1 MNMNKILAAGLIAA
15 VASTASFAQCGN
27 GGFYVG
33 ANAGVAFT
41 KMKINSA
48 TAYTGT
54 GLAGDTHK
62 AGESCSVSKKK
73 TKFLADLVFGYDHR
87 INDVM
92 LGVDL
97 TFGMMFGKT
106 KVGYDGW
113 GRDDAGDGKDFVT
126 AKNTW
131 NIALMPRVGYL
142 VMPQLELYATAG
154 VKMAHFKVSY
164 TDEKENTNFAYN
176 NPTSAKKMKFIPVV
190 GGGLRY
196 EITPDI
202 YAKLEYNYDFR
213 KGLKMP
219 TDLSRK
225 SEQDAANGGGN
236 ANSVKIPAHI
246 IKLGVGFRF

>member
-33 ANAGVAFT
+33 ANAGIAFT
-41 KMKINSA
+41 KMKVNA
-48 TAYTGT
+48 TDEGYRT
-54 GLAGDTHK
+54 
-62 AGESCSVSKKK
+62 SKKK

-92 LGVDL
+92 LGADL
-97 TFGMMFGKT
+97 TVGMQFGKT
-106 KVGYDGW
+106 KVNVGEAESEDNINL
-113 GRDDAGDGKDFVT
+113 
-126 AKNTW
+126 KNTW

-154 VKMAHFKVSY
+154 VKIAHWKLTY
-164 TDEKENTNFAYN
+164 TPNGEDAK
-176 NPTSAKKMKFIPVV
+176 SAKKIKFLPVV

-202 YAKLEYNYDFR
+202 YAKLEYNFEFK
-213 KGLKMP
+213 KGVKLPKFDDEGTLKV
-219 TDLSRK
+219 S
-225 SEQDAANGGGN
+225 
-236 ANSVKIPAHI
+236 SVKPQAHI

>member
-41 KMKINSA
+41 KAKMVSDDA
-48 TAYTGT
+48 
-54 GLAGDTHK
+54 K
-62 AGESCSVSKKK
+62 ASKKK

-97 TFGMMFGKT
+97 TAGMMFGKT
-106 KVGYDGW
+106 KT
-113 GRDDAGDGKDFVT
+113 DDYNL
-126 AKNTW
+126 KNTW

-154 VKMAHFKVSY
+154 VKAAHWKL
-164 TDEKENTNFAYN
+164 TCNEK
-176 NPTSAKKMKFIPVV
+176 SAKKVKFLPVV

-202 YAKLEYNYDFR
+202 YAKLEYNYEF
-213 KGLKMP
+213 KKAVKLPETAEFNSLKP
-219 TDLSRK
+219 
-225 SEQDAANGGGN
+225 Q
-236 ANSVKIPAHI
+236 AHVV
-246 IKLGVGFRF
+246 KLGVGFRF

>member
-1 MNMNKILAAGLIAA
+1 MNKILAAGLIAA

-41 KMKINSA
+41 KMKVSSVGKTSDDKNA
-48 TAYTGT
+48 
-54 GLAGDTHK
+54 
-62 AGESCSVSKKK
+62 SVSKKK

-106 KVGYDGW
+106 KVMYNGW
-113 GRDDAGDGKDFVT
+113 QQDTATLHDVNTDKDFLT

-154 VKMAHFKVSY
+154 VKMAHYKLTYS
-164 TDEKENTNFAYN
+164 DEVADPADKLSST
-176 NPTSAKKMKFIPVV
+176 TAKKVKFIPVV
-190 GGGLRY
+190 GAGLRY

-219 TDLSRK
+219 ADLSK
-225 SEQDAANGGGN
+225 KATDAAAGGN

-246 IKLGVGFRF
+246 VKLGVGFRF

>member
-1 MNMNKILAAGLIAA
+1 MNMNKILVAGLIAA

-41 KMKINSA
+41 KLKVASVGK
-48 TAYTGT
+48 TADDKN
-54 GLAGDTHK
+54 A
-62 AGESCSVSKKK
+62 SVNKKK
-73 TKFLADLVFGYDHR
+73 TKFLGDLVFGYDHR

-97 TFGMMFGKT
+97 TAGMMFGKT
-106 KVGYDGW
+106 RTQYNGW
-113 GRDDAGDGKDFVT
+113 QADDNTLHDVAADKDNVDV
-126 AKNTW
+126 KNTW

-154 VKMAHFKVSY
+154 VKAAHYKVTYSDY
-164 TDEKENTNFAYN
+164 WDKTAATDNST
-176 NPTSAKKMKFIPVV
+176 TSAKKVKFIPVV
-190 GGGLRY
+190 GAGLRY

-213 KGLKMP
+213 TSLKMP
-219 TDLSRK
+219 SDLSK
-225 SEQDAANGGGN
+225 KMTDSEAGGN

-246 IKLGVGFRF
+246 VKLGIGFRF

>member
-1 MNMNKILAAGLIAA
+1 MNKILAAGLIAA

-48 TAYTGT
+48 TTY
-54 GLAGDTHK
+54 AGSAGHA

-92 LGVDL
+92 LGADL

-106 KVGYDGW
+106 KKGYDGW
-113 GRDDAGDGKDFVT
+113 GADDTGDGKDFVT
-126 AKNTW
+126 VKNTW

-154 VKMAHFKVSY
+154 VKAAHYKVTY
-164 TDEKENTNFAYN
+164 TDEIDNTTYDYN
-176 NPTSAKKMKFIPVV
+176 KPTSAKKVKFIPVV
-190 GGGLRY
+190 GAGLRY

-219 TDLSRK
+219 ADLSKK
-225 SEQDAANGGGN
+225 SEADAANGGGN

>member
-1 MNMNKILAAGLIAA
+1 MNMNKILVAGLVAA
-15 VASTASFAQCGN
+15 VASTASFAQCEN

-41 KMKINSA
+41 KMKIATNAKYTENGTEKSA
-48 TAYTGT
+48 A
-54 GLAGDTHK
+54 
-62 AGESCSVSKKK
+62 VNKKK

-87 INDVM
+87 INDVK

-97 TFGMMFGKT
+97 TVGMMFGKT
-106 KVGYDGW
+106 ASNYFGSDGN
-113 GRDDAGDGKDFVT
+113 DHDAATDKDNVN

-154 VKMAHFKVSY
+154 VKAAHYKVTY
-164 TDEKENTNFAYN
+164 ADVIEPAGQEHTT
-176 NPTSAKKMKFIPVV
+176 TTAKKVKFIPVV
-190 GGGLRY
+190 GAGLRY

-219 TDLSRK
+219 SDLSA
-225 SEQDAANGGGN
+225 DAETPTGKGGS
-236 ANSVKIPAHI
+236 AKSVKIPAHS
-246 IKLGVGFRF
+246 IKVGVGFKF

>member
-1 MNMNKILAAGLIAA
+1 MNKILAAGLIAA

-41 KMKINSA
+41 KMKINA
-48 TAYTGT
+48 TDDAYQT
-54 GLAGDTHK
+54 
-62 AGESCSVSKKK
+62 SKKK

-97 TFGMMFGKT
+97 TAGMQFGKT
-106 KVGYDGW
+106 KKDVN
-113 GRDDAGDGKDFVT
+113 GDNVSL
-126 AKNTW
+126 KNTW

-154 VKMAHFKVSY
+154 VKMSHWKLTY
-164 TDEKENTNFAYN
+164 TPSGSDAA
-176 NPTSAKKMKFIPVV
+176 SAKKVKFLPVV

-202 YAKLEYNYDFR
+202 YAKLEYNFEF
-213 KGLKMP
+213 KKAVKLPENK
-219 TDLSRK
+219 
-225 SEQDAANGGGN
+225 AAEIT
-236 ANSVKIPAHI
+236 SIKPQAHVV
-246 IKLGVGFRF
+246 KLGVGFRF

>member
-41 KMKINSA
+41 KLKVASA
-48 TAYTGT
+48 TSYVS
-54 GLAGDTHK
+54 DTTAHK
-62 AGESCSVSKKK
+62 AGNSCSVNKKK

-97 TFGMMFGKT
+97 TAGMMFGKS
-106 KVGYDGW
+106 KVDYDGW
-113 GRDDAGDGKDFVT
+113 GKDDSKDGKDFIS

-154 VKMAHFKVSY
+154 VKAAHYKVSY
-164 TDEKENTNFAYN
+164 EDRVYEDAKDATT
-176 NPTSAKKMKFIPVV
+176 TAKKVKFIPVV
-190 GGGLRY
+190 GAGLRY

-213 KGLKMP
+213 TSLKMP
-219 TDLSRK
+219 SDL
-225 SEQDAANGGGN
+225 AAKGDEAGN
-236 ANSVKIPAHI
+236 ANSVKIPAHVV
-246 IKLGVGFRF
+246 KLGVGFRF

>member
-1 MNMNKILAAGLIAA
+1 MNKILAAGLIAA

-41 KMKINSA
+41 KAKIASVGKTLDNKSA
-48 TAYTGT
+48 ST
-54 GLAGDTHK
+54 
-62 AGESCSVSKKK
+62 SKKK

-106 KVGYDGW
+106 KMDYNGW
-113 GRDDAGDGKDFVT
+113 MQDSGTPHDVSTDKDHVSI
-126 AKNTW
+126 KNNW

-154 VKMAHFKVSY
+154 VKMGHYKVIYSDFNDPAPDA
-164 TDEKENTNFAYN
+164 TT
-176 NPTSAKKMKFIPVV
+176 TSAKKVKFIPVV
-190 GGGLRY
+190 GAGLRY

-213 KGLKMP
+213 ASLKMP
-219 TDLSRK
+219 ADMSKKSTTD
-225 SEQDAANGGGN
+225 AGGN
-236 ANSVKIPAHI
+236 ANSVKVPAHI

>member
-1 MNMNKILAAGLIAA
+1 MNKILAAGLIAA

-41 KMKINSA
+41 KMKVGTNEDNKDYRIN
-48 TAYTGT
+48 
-54 GLAGDTHK
+54 
-62 AGESCSVSKKK
+62 KKK

-97 TFGMMFGKT
+97 TAGMMFGKT
-106 KVGYDGW
+106 KVNTGP
-113 GRDDAGDGKDFVT
+113 DDAKDNINL
-126 AKNTW
+126 KNTW

-154 VKMAHFKVSY
+154 VKLAHWKLTY
-164 TDEKENTNFAYN
+164 NPNDDDTDAK
-176 NPTSAKKMKFIPVV
+176 SAKKVKFLPVV

-202 YAKLEYNYDFR
+202 YAKLEYNFEFKKAVKLPKFEDADT
-213 KGLKMP
+213 LKV
-219 TDLSRK
+219 S
-225 SEQDAANGGGN
+225 
-236 ANSVKIPAHI
+236 SVKPQAHV

>member
-41 KMKINSA
+41 EMKVNA
-48 TAYTGT
+48 T
-54 GLAGDTHK
+54 DNEHK
-62 AGESCSVSKKK
+62 TSKKK

-97 TFGMMFGKT
+97 TAGMQFGKT
-106 KVGYDGW
+106 NTDKIDS
-113 GRDDAGDGKDFVT
+113 DKASL
-126 AKNTW
+126 KNTW

-154 VKMAHFKVSY
+154 VKLAHWKLTY
-164 TDEKENTNFAYN
+164 TPNGEDAK
-176 NPTSAKKMKFIPVV
+176 SAKKVKFLPVV

-202 YAKLEYNYDFR
+202 YAKLEYNFECK
-213 KGLKMP
+213 KGVKLP
-219 TDLSRK
+219 
-225 SEQDAANGGGN
+225 GN
-236 ANSVKIPAHI
+236 TAKEVSAIKPQAHVV
-246 IKLGVGFRF
+246 KLGVGFRF